1 MGTGLQYRAPDS
13 SPLGDMMRNKGPVQL
28 IGVSQAISE
37 LKSEVER
44 VARSDAKVLITGE
57 SGSGK
62 EVVARAINDTS
73 SRAKV
78 FVPVNCAG
86 IPETLLESE
95 LFGHV
100 KGSFTGAYRDKPG
113 KLEMADHGTIF
124 LDEIGEMTLRMQG
137 LLLRYLET
145 GEIQKVGAERVARA
159 TDVRVMAATNRNLRD
174 LITQGQFR
182 EDLFYRINVIHIE
195 VPPLRERRDDIPLL
209 IDYFLANFTGQRSME
224 ASLAGQIE
232 HFEEEVPGMPELA
245 EAARGMY
252 TRSGN
257 GHAFAPVYPGLPDQP
272 GGQGM
277 RPGQTSPNGFAT
289 GNGNGAA
296 GVNSHSP
303 VRAISKM
310 AMDALCEYSWP
321 GNVRQVENVVE
332 RLVVTGRRDVV
343 QLEDLPLEIRNPSG
357 PGRPSRE
364 RRRTVADELF
374 RKLVEERQSFWNAVY
389 PLYMNRE
396 ITRANVRD
404 LVHKGLEEARGNYK
418 IVLKLFNMDTTDYK
432 RFLNFLRKHDCQL
445 PFKEYR

>member
-1 MGTGLQYRAPDS
+1 
-13 SPLGDMMRNKGPVQL
+13 MRQKGPVQL
-28 IGVSQAISE
+28 IGISRAISD
-37 LKSEVER
+37 LKAEVER

-62 EVVARAINDTS
+62 EVVARAINDS
-73 SRAKV
+73 SARAKS

-137 LLLRYLET
+137 LLLRFLET

-159 TDVRVMAATNRNLRD
+159 TDVRVMSATNRSLRE
-174 LITQGQFR
+174 LITLGQFR

-195 VPPLRERRDDIPLL
+195 VPPLRERREDIQLL
-209 IDYFLANFTGQRSME
+209 IDFFLARFTGSRSLDAAPARPINGEFDETDDLQDME
-224 ASLAGQIE
+224 G
-232 HFEEEVPGMPELA
+232 LA
-245 EAARGMY
+245 EEARGLFDPARHGSARDF
-252 TRSGN
+252 T
-257 GHAFAPVYPGLPDQP
+257 AP
-272 GGQGM
+272 
-277 RPGQTSPNGFAT
+277 SAT
-289 GNGNGAA
+289 AENGNGIRTTNIAA
-296 GVNSHSP
+296 SGVPNGNGSVNGVNSHSP

-310 AMDALCEYSWP
+310 AMDALSEYAWP

-332 RLVVTGRRDVV
+332 RLVVTGRREIV
-343 QLEDLPLEIRNPSG
+343 QLEDLPQEIRNPSG
-357 PGRPSRE
+357 PGRPGRE

-374 RKLVEERQSFWNAVY
+374 KKLVDERESFWNLVY

-418 IVLKLFNMDTTDYK
+418 IVLRLFNMDATDYK